1 MDKII
6 FTQTVAQQT
15 SSQAEAA
22 NRKRRESQA
31 AGKAA
36 GDLAGRKEAGR
47 DQSAHR
53 TGTDML
59 SLGGVIYQ
67 PTEEGKKLWEQAYWQ
82 DVLERMQEQQKQ
94 QDRKNPASDSIKAM
108 RIARSIMKG
117 DIVPAKDE
125 KFLIEYNPEL
135 YKAAKNI
142 AMLKEQGEKVKSE
155 LKDEKASAPQVIV
168 CGVEAGQEAENSTGE
183 ETSDAPET
191 AL

>member
-1 MDKII
+1 M
-6 FTQTVAQQT
+6 
-15 SSQAEAA
+15 
-22 NRKRRESQA
+22 
-31 AGKAA
+31 
-36 GDLAGRKEAGR
+36 AGRKEAGR

-53 TGTDML
+53 TSTDML

-67 PTEEGKKLWEQAYWQ
+67 PTEEGKKLWEQTYWQ

-117 DIVPAKDE
+117 DIVPPKDE

-155 LKDEKASAPQVIV
+155 LKDEKAPASQVIV
-168 CGVEAGQEAENSTGE
+168 CGTEAGQEAENSTGE
-183 ETSDAPET
+183 ETVCAPET